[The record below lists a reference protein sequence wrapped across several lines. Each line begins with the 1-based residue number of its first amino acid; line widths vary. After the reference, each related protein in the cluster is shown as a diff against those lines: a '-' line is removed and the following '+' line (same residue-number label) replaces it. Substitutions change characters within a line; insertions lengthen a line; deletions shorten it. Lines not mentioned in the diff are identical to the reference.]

1 MATHYFFLF
10 ILISSTLFG
19 ITPVANERN
28 ASIETRKPAEKLR
41 DRYWDNGT
49 SFFLKIYGNY
59 GGFGNRGGEAR
70 DELDRAFQKHDYRY
84 GEYGFLDA
92 KSDARL
98 LEEIPHVLFYKNI
111 QGEGYVV
118 GPAIFVFFAT
128 SLPSLYRIEPI
139 GKGIILPIPV
149 PNTSFALLVYQVEK
163 AYEFFKDKERVNR
176 EFQRIEEQSE
186 EANEDAFDWL
196 KEQKDDAED
205 FLKKVF

>member
-1 MATHYFFLF
+1 MTKHYFLFF
-10 ILISSTLFG
+10 ILFVTSLQGTVLE
-19 ITPVANERN
+19 VQERN
-28 ASIETRKPAEKLR
+28 ISEATSPELIHDK
-41 DRYWDNGT
+41 YWDDGT

-70 DELDRAFQKHDYRY
+70 DALDRVFQKHDYRY

-98 LEEIPHVLFYKNI
+98 LEEILHVLFYKNI

-118 GPAIFVFFAT
+118 GPVVFIFFAT

-149 PNTSFALLVYQVEK
+149 PNTSFALFTYQVEK
-163 AYEFFKDKERVNR
+163 AYEFLKDKERVNS
-176 EFQRIEEQSE
+176 EYQRLKEQTE
-186 EANEDAFDWL
+186 EANEDAGDWL
-196 KEQKDDAED
+196 REQKDDAED
-205 FLKKVF
+205 FFKKVF